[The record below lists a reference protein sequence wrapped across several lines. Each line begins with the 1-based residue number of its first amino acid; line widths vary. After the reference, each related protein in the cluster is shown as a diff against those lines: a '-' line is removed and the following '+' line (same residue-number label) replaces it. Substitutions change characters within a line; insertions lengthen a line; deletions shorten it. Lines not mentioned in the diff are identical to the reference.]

1 MMCVEV
7 SRGEQRAV
15 LDFGFRS
22 FSLPSRFGLRFSV
35 VPDARLLRVLTILV
49 AFLLPLG
56 ARSADELVSN
66 GGFENGFAGWTLWG
80 KNADLITLDS
90 ERARAGT
97 NSARIQHGHNALY
110 FSHALNPE
118 QAYELRFAYRLAGA
132 NPSGQVSLGF
142 SKEGGPLRSA
152 GSQIFKFAPPS
163 GPSSA
168 EWAEFQKVFLP
179 TPSTAAC
186 QFAFAASDGSTLWL
200 DEVSLRVVPRP
211 AELAQPTLP
220 WEGLKRRTPNPLF
233 QELLTKEP
241 GHYTVVSWAH
251 DLNPKDKKGF
261 KSPELADD
269 ATWQK
274 AVLAIFKET
283 GEAGMGFM
291 DLPGRL
297 DSKEPWRTAEFHREQ
312 FRKYGMRYDVFCE
325 NSGAIAA
332 ALKKGAEL
340 LNPAGKDL
348 GNRPSVSWVD
358 PAYVE
363 AQCAILRKL
372 GAQLHGEPFVGY
384 YYGKDEPS
392 IHIPEGTPD
401 HWGSYGRAMSKEVL
415 EQYGYGRFAA
425 PLPRE
430 KSFLEDPNKP
440 LRWIAY
446 NRWMNDKFIASRC
459 RLSQALHE
467 ADPGARYSPANY
479 WFMSGFQ
486 PYDFSR
492 LAACSDLME
501 CDPYASSAESNRGR
515 GVFNHGFGAKFMS
528 DLTGKPVR
536 VVAQA
541 FNYAGYDMNPED
553 LREWVSQSLRCGASA
568 IDYYEMDSPRWTDPA
583 RWKMMLH
590 LSGVIT
596 RMNRIALPQTADTA
610 VLYTLY
616 THMSQG
622 ASTGGDQVYAAH
634 ALLGELAGSWF
645 KFVSDAQLERGE
657 CSLSDYKAV
666 YLPLAKY
673 MTSEASKII
682 EDYVRA
688 GGTLVC
694 GDAEA
699 FSFDLAGQD
708 TSATRERILGIKTLG
723 LKLTGI
729 NSEGAKARSPAEA
742 PARIIL
748 KSAQWGL
755 PAGTSLRLFDLKHRD
770 EAPLTGAHE
779 IVLADPKA
787 GILGTYPDGSP
798 AIVTHKLGKGRVI
811 TFAANPF
818 APQATVEVTPW
829 PAAFKGLQQSLGC
842 KVDQPIWHF
851 ALPAESQQ

>member
-1 MMCVEV
+1 MRLEASGVEPVPV
-7 SRGEQRAV
+7 SNFPPSATALGGV
-15 LDFGFRS
+15 GSFRS
-22 FSLPSRFGLRFSV
+22 S
-35 VPDARLLRVLTILV
+35 RVLLV
-49 AFLLPLG
+49 LLSCFATFLAG
-56 ARSADELVSN
+56 SFRAADNLVSN
-66 GGFENGFAGWTLWG
+66 GGFENGFIGWTRWG
-80 KNADLITLDS
+80 KNADLITLDTGLAHS
-90 ERARAGT
+90 GT

-110 FSHALNPE
+110 FNRPLNPG
-118 QAYELRFAYRLAGA
+118 QAYELRFAYRLTGG

-152 GSQIFKFAPPS
+152 GAQNFKLGLPASAGATAWTEFSQ
-163 GPSSA
+163 
-168 EWAEFQKVFLP
+168 VFLP
-179 TPSTAAC
+179 TAVTVSC
-186 QFAFAASDGSTLWL
+186 QFSFTAGDGSTLWL
-200 DEVSLRVVPRP
+200 DDVSLRMVPRP
-211 AELAQPTLP
+211 AELAEPTLP

-233 QELLTKEP
+233 KEFLTKEP

-261 KSPELADD
+261 KSPELEDD

-297 DSKEPWRTAEFHREQ
+297 DAKEPWRTAEFHREQ
-312 FRKYGMRYDVFCE
+312 FRKFGVRYDVFSE
-325 NSGAIAA
+325 NSGTIAA
-332 ALKKGAEL
+332 GLKNGAEL
-340 LNPAGKDL
+340 LNATAKDL
-348 GNRPSVSWVD
+348 GRKPAVSWVD

-372 GAQLHGEPFVGY
+372 GAQLRGEPFVGY

-401 HWGSYGRAMSKEVL
+401 HWGAYGRTMAKEVL

-446 NRWMNDKFIASRC
+446 NRWMNDKFIDSRC

-467 ADPGARYSPANY
+467 AHPGARYSPANY

-501 CDPYASSAESNRGR
+501 CDPYASSAERNRGR

-583 RWKMMLH
+583 RWKMMLY

-596 RMNRIALPQTADTA
+596 RMNRIALPRTADTA

-622 ASTGGDQVYAAH
+622 PSTSGDQVYAAH

-645 KFVSDAQLERGE
+645 QFVSDAQLERGE
-657 CSLSDYKAV
+657 RSLSGYKAV

-673 MTSEASKII
+673 MTPTASKII
-682 EDYVRA
+682 EDYVR
-688 GGTLVC
+688 GGGVLVC

-699 FSFDLAGQD
+699 FSFDLSGND
-708 TSATRERILGIKTLG
+708 TSATHERILGIKTLG
-723 LKLTGI
+723 PKSKKV
-729 NSEGAKARSPAEA
+729 NSEEAKARSASETPD
-742 PARIIL
+742 RIIL
-748 KSAQWGL
+748 KSDQWGL
-755 PAGTSLRLFDLKHRD
+755 PGGTSLRLFDLKLRD
-770 EAPLTGAHE
+770 EAPFTQAHE
-779 IVLADPKA
+779 IALADPKA
-787 GILGTYPDGSP
+787 AILGTYSDGSP
-798 AIVTHKLGKGRVI
+798 AIVSHKLGKGRVI

-818 APQATVEVTPW
+818 APQVTVDASSW
-829 PAAFKGLQQSLGC
+829 PTAFKGLQQSLGC

-851 ALPAESQQ
+851 ALPAAPQ

>member
-1 MMCVEV
+1 MMRLEAASVTPV
-7 SRGEQRAV
+7 PISNFPSSSAADA
-15 LDFGFRS
+15 LRS
-22 FSLPSRFGLRFSV
+22 SLLPRI
-35 VPDARLLRVLTILV
+35 LLICLPLLV
-49 AFLLPLG
+49 ACPSW
-56 ARSADELVSN
+56 AADNLVAN

-80 KNADLITLDS
+80 KNADLITLDTGLAHS
-90 ERARAGT
+90 GA
-97 NSARIQHGHNALY
+97 NSARIQHGQNALY
-110 FSHALNPE
+110 FNHPLSPG
-118 QAYELRFAYRLAGA
+118 QAYELRFAYRLAGG
-132 NPSGQVSLGF
+132 NPSGQVALGF
-142 SKEGGPLRSA
+142 FKQGGPLRSA
-152 GSQIFKFAPPS
+152 GAQNFKLALPAS
-163 GPSSA
+163 GKA
-168 EWAEFQKVFLP
+168 AQWTEFRQVFLP
-179 TPSTAAC
+179 TAITASC
-186 QFAFAASDGSTLWL
+186 QFSFTAGDGSTLWI
-200 DEVSLRVVPRP
+200 DDVSLRVVPRP
-211 AELAQPTLP
+211 AELAEPTLP

-233 QELLTKEP
+233 EELLAKEP
-241 GHYTVVSWAH
+241 GHYNVVSWAH
-251 DLNPKDKKGF
+251 DLNPKDKNGF
-261 KSPELADD
+261 KSPELEDD
-269 ATWQK
+269 VTWQK
-274 AVLAIFKET
+274 EALAIFKET
-283 GEAGMGFM
+283 GQAGMGFM

-312 FRKYGMRYDVFCE
+312 FRKYGVRYDVFSE
-325 NSGAIAA
+325 SSASTAA
-332 ALKKGAEL
+332 GLKNGAEL
-340 LNPAGKDL
+340 LNASAKDL
-348 GNRPSVSWVD
+348 GRKPAVSWVD

-372 GAQLHGEPFVGY
+372 GTQLRGEPFVGY

-392 IHIPEGTPD
+392 IHIPEGTPEG
-401 HWGSYGRAMSKEVL
+401 WGRYGRTMAKEVL

-425 PLPRE
+425 PLPKE

-501 CDPYASSAESNRGR
+501 CDPYASSAERNRGR

-536 VVAQA
+536 IVAQA
-541 FNYAGYDMNPED
+541 FNYAGYDMSPED
-553 LREWVSQSLRCGASA
+553 LREWCSQSLRCGASA

-583 RWKMMLH
+583 RWKMMLY
-590 LSGVIT
+590 LSGVIS
-596 RMNRIALPQTADTA
+596 RMNRIDLPQSADTA

-622 ASTGGDQVYAAH
+622 PSTSGDQVYAAH

-657 CSLSDYKAV
+657 RSLTGFSAV

-673 MTSEASKII
+673 MTPAAAKII
-682 EDYVRA
+682 EDYVSA
-688 GGTLVC
+688 GGVLVC
-694 GDAEA
+694 GDADA
-699 FSFDLAGQD
+699 FAFDLAGND
-708 TSATRERILGIKTLG
+708 TSATRERILGVKTLG
-723 LKLTGI
+723 SKPNSV
-729 NSEGAKARSPAEA
+729 NSEGGKARSSAEV
-742 PARIIL
+742 PDRIIL

-755 PAGTSLRLFDLKHRD
+755 PAGTSLRLFDLKLRD
-770 EAPLTGAHE
+770 EVLLNRAHE
-779 IVLADPKA
+779 IALADPKA

-798 AIVTHKLGKGRVI
+798 AIVTHKLGKGCVI

-818 APQATVEVTPW
+818 APQVTVDASPW

-842 KVDQPIWHF
+842 KVDQPIWRF
-851 ALPAESQQ
+851 AIPAPQP

>member
-1 MMCVEV
+1 MRLEALGVGPVLASTLRLRALHCRLIWLTCLAPFIAGS
-7 SRGEQRAV
+7 SRAAEN
-15 LDFGFRS
+15 L
-22 FSLPSRFGLRFSV
+22 
-35 VPDARLLRVLTILV
+35 VP
-49 AFLLPLG
+49 
-56 ARSADELVSN
+56 N
-66 GGFENGFAGWTLWG
+66 GGFESGFTGWTCWG
-80 KNADLITLDS
+80 QNADLITLDTGLAHS
-90 ERARAGT
+90 GT

-110 FSHALNPE
+110 FSHPLNPQ
-118 QAYELRFAYRLAGA
+118 QAYELRFAFRLTGA
-132 NPSGQVSLGF
+132 NPSGQISLGF
-142 SKEGGPLRSA
+142 SKAGGTLRSA
-152 GSQIFKFAPPS
+152 GAQTFKLAPPS
-163 GPSSA
+163 SQDSA
-168 EWAEFQKVFLP
+168 EWSEFRKAFLP
-179 TPSTAAC
+179 TPVTATC
-186 QFAFAASDGSTLWL
+186 QFAFAAGDGSTLWL
-200 DEVSLRVVPRP
+200 DDVSLQMVPRP
-211 AELAQPTLP
+211 AELAEPTLP

-233 QELLTKEP
+233 EELLTKEP

-261 KSPELADD
+261 KSPELEDD

-297 DSKEPWRTAEFHREQ
+297 DRKEPWRTAEFHREQ
-312 FRKYGMRYDVFCE
+312 FRKYGVRYDVFSE
-325 NSGAIAA
+325 NSGSIAA
-332 ALKKGAEL
+332 GLKNGAEL
-340 LNPAGKDL
+340 LNTTAKDL
-348 GNRPSVSWVD
+348 GRKPAVSWVD
-358 PAYVE
+358 SAYVE

-372 GAQLHGEPFVGY
+372 GAQLRGEPFVGY

-392 IHIPEGTPD
+392 VHIPEGTPD
-401 HWGSYGRAMSKEVL
+401 RWGPYGRAMAKEVL
-415 EQYGYGRFAA
+415 ENYGYGRFAA

-446 NRWMNDKFIASRC
+446 NRWMNDRFIDSRC

-467 ADPGARYSPANY
+467 ADSGARYSPANY

-501 CDPYASSAESNRGR
+501 CDPYASSAERNRGR

-536 VVAQA
+536 VIAQA
-541 FNYAGYDMNPED
+541 FNYAGYDMSPED

-590 LSGVIT
+590 LSSVIT
-596 RMNRIALPQTADTA
+596 RMNRIALPPTADTA
-610 VLYTLY
+610 ILYTLY

-622 ASTGGDQVYAAH
+622 PSTSGDQVYAAH

-645 KFVSDAQLERGE
+645 QFVSDAQLERGE
-657 CSLSDYKAV
+657 RSLSGYKAA

-673 MTSEASKII
+673 MTPAASKII
-682 EDYVRA
+682 EDYVR
-688 GGTLVC
+688 GGGVLIC

-699 FSFDLAGQD
+699 FAFDLAGND
-708 TSATRERILGIKTLG
+708 TSAIGKRILGIKTLG
-723 LKLTGI
+723 PK
-729 NSEGAKARSPAEA
+729 AKGVNNKDAKTRSSAE
-742 PARIIL
+742 PPERIIL

-755 PAGTSLRLFDLKHRD
+755 PAGTSLRLFDLKLRD
-770 EAPLTGAHE
+770 EALLASAHE
-779 IVLADPKA
+779 IALADPKA
-787 GILGTYPDGSP
+787 AILGTYPDGSP

-818 APQATVEVTPW
+818 APQVTVDASPW
-829 PAAFKGLQQSLGC
+829 PAAFKGIQQSLGC

-851 ALPAESQQ
+851 ALPAPPQ

>member
-1 MMCVEV
+1 MMRLEAASVTPV
-7 SRGEQRAV
+7 PISNFPSSSAADA
-15 LDFGFRS
+15 LRS
-22 FSLPSRFGLRFSV
+22 SLLPRI
-35 VPDARLLRVLTILV
+35 LLICLPLLV
-49 AFLLPLG
+49 ACPSW
-56 ARSADELVSN
+56 AADNLVAN

-80 KNADLITLDS
+80 KNADLITLDTGLAHS
-90 ERARAGT
+90 GA
-97 NSARIQHGHNALY
+97 NSARIQHGQNALY
-110 FSHALNPE
+110 FNHPLSPG
-118 QAYELRFAYRLAGA
+118 QAYELRFAYRLAGG
-132 NPSGQVSLGF
+132 NPSGQVALGF
-142 SKEGGPLRSA
+142 FKQGGPLRSA
-152 GSQIFKFAPPS
+152 AAQNFKLALPAS
-163 GPSSA
+163 GKA
-168 EWAEFQKVFLP
+168 AQWTEFRQVFLP
-179 TPSTAAC
+179 TAITASC
-186 QFAFAASDGSTLWL
+186 QFFFTAGDGSTLWI
-200 DEVSLRVVPRP
+200 DDVSLRVVPRP
-211 AELAQPTLP
+211 AELAEPTLP

-233 QELLTKEP
+233 EELLAKEP

-251 DLNPKDKKGF
+251 DLNPKDKNGF
-261 KSPELADD
+261 KSPELEDD
-269 ATWQK
+269 VTWQK
-274 AVLAIFKET
+274 EALAIFKET
-283 GEAGMGFM
+283 GQAGMGFM

-312 FRKYGMRYDVFCE
+312 FRKYGVRYDVFSE
-325 NSGAIAA
+325 SSASTAA
-332 ALKKGAEL
+332 GLKNGAEL
-340 LNPAGKDL
+340 LDASAKDL
-348 GNRPSVSWVD
+348 GRKPAVSWVD

-372 GAQLHGEPFVGY
+372 GTQLRGEPFVGY

-401 HWGSYGRAMSKEVL
+401 HWGAYGRTMAKEVL

-501 CDPYASSAESNRGR
+501 CDPYASSAERNRGR

-536 VVAQA
+536 VIAQA
-541 FNYAGYDMNPED
+541 FNYAGYDMSPED

-590 LSGVIT
+590 LSSVIT

-610 VLYTLY
+610 ILYTLY

-622 ASTGGDQVYAAH
+622 PSTSGDQVYASH

-645 KFVSDAQLERGE
+645 QFVSDAQLERGE
-657 CSLSDYKAV
+657 RSLNGYKAV

-673 MTSEASKII
+673 MTPAASKII
-682 EDYVRA
+682 EDYVR
-688 GGTLVC
+688 GGGVLVC

-699 FSFDLAGQD
+699 FASDLAGND
-708 TSATRERILGIKTLG
+708 TSAIRERILGIKTLG
-723 LKLTGI
+723 PKSKGV
-729 NSEGAKARSPAEA
+729 NSDDAKARSFAKA
-742 PARIIL
+742 PDRIIL
-748 KSAQWGL
+748 KSALWGL
-755 PAGTSLRLFDLKHRD
+755 PARTNLRLFDLKLRD
-770 EAPLTGAHE
+770 EAPITRAHE
-779 IVLADPKA
+779 IALADPKA
-787 GILGTYPDGSP
+787 VILGTYPDGSP

-818 APQATVEVTPW
+818 APQVTVDASPW

-842 KVDQPIWHF
+842 KVNQPIWHF
-851 ALPAESQQ
+851 ALPAPQQ